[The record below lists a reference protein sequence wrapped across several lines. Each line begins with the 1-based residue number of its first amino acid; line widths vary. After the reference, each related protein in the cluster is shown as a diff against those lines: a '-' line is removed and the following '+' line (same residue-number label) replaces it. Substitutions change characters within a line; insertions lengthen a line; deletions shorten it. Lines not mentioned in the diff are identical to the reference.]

1 MLIKFIAIFLTF
13 FLTTAMHTRSN
24 FYKISSESIISR
36 NTTIEVCD
44 NGAEPPYC
52 CKNSAKNPDC
62 CTNDGFGKFCC
73 PNGSNNIFCCDDDND
88 NPNYGGANMLKA
100 QDHLIAAQTQLDII
114 SAFFDSEE
122 QVNINELITDEDTT
136 PQIEEIEEEH
146 DNIDFSSVLN
156 IEKE

>member
-88 NPNYGGANMLKA
+88 NPNLLFRRDVHTCGGPPLGQHLPKTSDQVPVLQIGVLKRIFGA
-100 QDHLIAAQTQLDII
+100 
-114 SAFFDSEE
+114 
-122 QVNINELITDEDTT
+122 
-136 PQIEEIEEEH
+136 
-146 DNIDFSSVLN
+146 
-156 IEKE
+156 